1 MLSAIVLTAGY
12 ASRAKVNKITLKIDG
27 LTVIER
33 ILLMLKPY
41 CESIVVVTGHYHDEI
56 SEIMKYH
63 PSVTVVKNER
73 YDLGMFSS
81 VQAGVRLMKNDF
93 ILIPGDYPLI
103 EPTTIV
109 AITKGTCNANGIASG
124 KINSDIV
131 VPTYNGRKG
140 HPIVIK
146 QRLIQPLLEE
156 DIGSNLKV
164 FRDRYEVAYIPV
176 EDEGILLDI
185 DTIDDYHHILRKAE
199 RGSIH

>member
-1 MLSAIVLTAGY
+1 
-12 ASRAKVNKITLKIDG
+12 
-27 LTVIER
+27 
-33 ILLMLKPY
+33 
-41 CESIVVVTGHYHDEI
+41 
-56 SEIMKYH
+56 
-63 PSVTVVKNER
+63 
-73 YDLGMFSS
+73 
-81 VQAGVRLMKNDF
+81 
-93 ILIPGDYPLI
+93 
-103 EPTTIV
+103 
-109 AITKGTCNANGIASG
+109 
-124 KINSDIV
+124 V